1 MGGLLSRVN
10 QRPGTKGPFVP
21 GGGFT
26 RDKRLP
32 IYFLPPSPF
41 PLTLGFSSAPGAA
54 AVPCSPHRASRAPPP
69 PSTSPPRAPPRE
81 PNVPERRRPHAAA
94 QSPDQPTGDPPE
106 HSRRRNALAAIPCS
120 PSTRRYRPSQPT
132 PRLPKGRARSPES
145 PRHLPPRPRRA
156 CSPESAERRR
166 GCRCER
172 PGTRLH
178 RFRSFQGVP
187 ARFQGLFYKT
197 SFKFYFK
204 SSEL

>member
-1 MGGLLSRVN
+1 MGRGLEIFSAR
-10 QRPGTKGPFVP
+10 QKTPFVP
-21 GGGFT
+21 GESTT
-26 RDKRLP
+26 RDKRGFCPGWWLHP
-32 IYFLPPSPF
+32 GQKAPHITSFFAL
-41 PLTLGFSSAPGAA
+41 PLTLGFSSICAWCRRRPLL
-54 AVPCSPHRASRAPPP
+54 P
-69 PSTSPPRAPPRE
+69 PPRE
-81 PNVPERRRPHAAA
+81 PSTAAAIDVAAA

-106 HSRRRNALAAIPCS
+106 RRRRRNALAGAAIPCS

-187 ARFQGLFYKT
+187 ARFQGLFIKLPL
-197 SFKFYFK
+197 SFVLNPVNF
-204 SSEL
+204 ENR